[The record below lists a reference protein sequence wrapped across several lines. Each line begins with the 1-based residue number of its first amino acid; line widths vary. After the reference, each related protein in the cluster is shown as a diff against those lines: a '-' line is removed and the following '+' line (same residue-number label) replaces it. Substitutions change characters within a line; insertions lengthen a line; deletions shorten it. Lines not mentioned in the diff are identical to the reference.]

1 MKMIEKV
8 IDRLNRYSKY
18 KYDNHFDG
26 DGFDFLIGLS
36 IVDVIGNTLVLSNG
50 YKLHLYEN
58 EGCGGCSNGWSELPN
73 LELLKNTDN
82 IITDVKVD
90 YNKNYFGDTEEFKV
104 FVLYHDKRFDIVLEG
119 GDDGYGNGYYGG
131 GFYLTVENPEL
142 LETNN

>member
-1 MKMIEKV
+1 MKMVKKV

-26 DGFDFLIGLS
+26 NGFDFLIGLS
-36 IVDVIGNTLVLSNG
+36 ITDVIDNTLVLSNG

-58 EGCGGCSNGWSELPN
+58 EGCCGCGNGWSELPN

-90 YNKNYFGDTEEFKV
+90 YIKHSFGKTEEFKI
-104 FVLYHDKRFDIVLEG
+104 FVLYHDKRFDIVLED

-131 GFYLTVENPEL
+131 GFYLTVEKPK
-142 LETNN
+142 